1 MKTAIKLA
9 LAFVAGGLAT
19 SLLFP
24 TDTTTPSKAE
34 SVEKKP
40 LYWVAPMDA
49 SYRRDKPGKS
59 PMGMD
64 LVPVYEEN
72 TSGEEYGPG
81 VVTISASVVNN
92 MGVRSEAAQLK
103 SVNTRIKTVGYVQYD
118 QDQLV
123 HIHPRVAGWVEKLY
137 VKAAGE
143 PVKEKQPLYTLYSPQ
158 LVNAQEEYLL
168 ALKRNNQTL
177 VRAAKQR
184 LEALQLAPDFIKTLT
199 KNKVVHESITFYAP
213 KSGVVSGLKIREGFY
228 VQPGNTLM
236 SIATLEDV
244 WVEAE
249 VYERDATQVKKGQ
262 QVVMTLDYHPSKEWV
277 GLVDYVYPTLNAQ
290 TRTLRVR
297 LKFKNQDNLLKPN
310 MFAQVV
316 ISADVDNESIWV
328 PEEAVIRTGEQDR
341 IVLALEEGKFKSI
354 AVELGRV
361 ASGQVEI
368 LSGVNE
374 GERIVTSAQFLID
387 SESSKNSD
395 FKRMDNSKPE
405 TVWMQGYVN
414 DVDHDSLV
422 ANITHDAVE
431 EWGWPEMTMDFNLA
445 STSAH
450 DTLKPGHT
458 LHFEVNNKNNDL
470 MITNIHIVSYE
481 APQVASAT
489 VDGVINSIDAEG
501 RILNISR
508 EAIEKWQRPPATM
521 DFVLDEALDISTLQD
536 GQKVNFTFEIRD
548 DFVIVSIAANNA
560 EHHH

>member
-1 MKTAIKLA
+1 MKTAVKLA

-19 SLLFP
+19 GLLIP
-24 TDTTTPSKAE
+24 KNTTTSTEPKSA
-34 SVEKKP
+34 EKKP

-49 SYRRDKPGKS
+49 SYRRDNPGKS

-64 LVPVYEEN
+64 LVPVYEES

-81 VVTISASVVNN
+81 VVTISPSVVNN
-92 MGVRSEAAQLK
+92 MGVRTEVAQLK
-103 SVNTRIKTVGYVQYD
+103 SVNTTIKTVGYVQYD

-123 HIHPRVAGWVEKLY
+123 HIHPRVSGWVEKLY

-168 ALKRNNQTL
+168 ALKRNNSTL

-184 LEALQLAPDFIKTLT
+184 LEALQLDREFIQTL
-199 KNKVVHESITFYAP
+199 KQKKVVHESITFYAP

-249 VYERDATQVKKGQ
+249 VYERDASQVKKGQ
-262 QVVMTLDYHPSKEWV
+262 QVVMTLDYHPSKEWA

-316 ISADVDNESIWV
+316 ISADVDNESIWL
-328 PEEAVIRTGEQDR
+328 PEEAVIRTGEQNR
-341 IVLALEEGKFKSI
+341 VVLALEEGKFKSI

-361 ASGQVEI
+361 VSDQIEV
-368 LSGVNE
+368 LSGVSE

-395 FKRMDNSKPE
+395 FKRMDNSKPDS
-405 TVWMQGYVN
+405 VWMQGYVN
-414 DVDHDSLV
+414 DVDHDSLM
-422 ANITHDAVE
+422 ANITHEAVA
-431 EWGWPEMTMDFNLA
+431 EWDWPEMTMDFNLA
-445 STSAH
+445 STSGH
-450 DTLKPGHT
+450 DTLKAGHT
-458 LHFEVNNKNNDL
+458 IHFEVNNKNNDL
-470 MITNIHIVSYE
+470 MITTIHIVSYE

-489 VDGVINSIDAEG
+489 VDGVINTIDIDS
-501 RILNISR
+501 RTMNISR
-508 EAIEKWQRPPATM
+508 EAIDKWQRPAATM
-521 DFVLDEALDISTLQD
+521 DFKLDNALDISMLKS

-548 DFVIVSIAANNA
+548 DFVIVSIAALNA